1 MAYGGKGV
9 SGTASRWKS
18 GGRHAPLLA
27 ALLVLGLVVCH
38 GAVGGVHLT
47 AAELT
52 EVGQRQ
58 PFAAEEGPMAP
69 PIGEHSVEYVA
80 PGLSYALALL
90 VALLAA
96 IAGWPGR
103 VPTAP
108 STDPS
113 TARRRAPAAVFRRG
127 SPPTVTLLQVFRL

>member
-1 MAYGGKGV
+1 M
-9 SGTASRWKS
+9 ASRCKS
-18 GGRHAPLLA
+18 GGRHAPPLA
-27 ALLVLGLVVCH
+27 VLLVLGLLVCH
-38 GAVGGVHLT
+38 GPVVGVHLP

-58 PFAAEEGPMAP
+58 PFAAEEGQMAL

-80 PGLSYALALL
+80 PALSYALALL

-103 VPTAP
+103 VPTTP

-113 TARRRAPAAVFRRG
+113 TARRRAPAAVFRCG